1 MSLPCALLM
10 PDNSLRTPKRLMPS
24 LPDIIKIHILLLG
37 GVVHAQADDWPQFLG
52 PNGNNISEETGLIDS
67 FPKTGPKQ
75 IFSRRIGTGY
85 SAPSIR
91 DGKIVVFHRAN
102 KLFKVE
108 EGDTFESVVK
118 YLNNE
123 LTALKAKD
131 RLTVE
136 SLKLSLQNNTQRAS
150 RGYIPL
156 PQSVANH
163 LDVEVIDCLDA
174 KTGKL
179 IWRHAYRTSYED
191 PYGYN
196 NGPRCAPLL
205 TKNRVYTYGAEGI
218 LLCLDFA
225 TGKQIWRRDT
235 YKDFTVIP
243 NFFGVGST
251 PILEG
256 DLLLTMVGGQ
266 PNSGMVAFNARTGKT
281 VWQSIGEKT
290 WNGTPK
296 LGRRGEPVM
305 IWRGQ
310 EKIASY
316 ASPVIATVHGKRV
329 AFCLMRQGLV
339 ALDPSSGK
347 EYFKRWFRAR
357 ENDSVNASNP
367 VVIGNQVF
375 FSSAYYG
382 EGSFVLKIKKDLS
395 GYTEVWSDQT
405 RRIQADDSR
414 LEEVL
419 GLHWMTP
426 IVYQGNIYAF
436 SGRNEPDAKFRC
448 VEFSTGKLLW
458 SQDEAWQKYGPPSKK
473 YGRGSFIQADG
484 KLIVLGET
492 GKFGLFEL
500 NAKKPVELASYMVPQ
515 LRYPCWAAPVMA
527 NKRIYL
533 RSEAYL
539 VCLDLA
545 EKR

>member
-1 MSLPCALLM
+1 
-10 PDNSLRTPKRLMPS
+10 MPS
-24 LPDIIKIHILLLG
+24 LPDIIKFHILLLG
-37 GVVHAQADDWPQFLG
+37 CGVTTQADDWPQFLG
-52 PNGNNISEETGLIDS
+52 PNGNNISLEAGLIDS

-75 IFSRRIGTGY
+75 LFSKRIGTGY

-91 DGKIVVFHRAN
+91 DGKIVTFHRAN
-102 KLFKVE
+102 KLYKVE

-118 YLNNE
+118 YLNSE
-123 LTALKAKD
+123 LAALKAKD

-136 SLKLSLQNNTQRAS
+136 SLKLSLQNNTERTP

-156 PQSVANH
+156 PQTVANH
-163 LDVEVIDCLDA
+163 LDVEIIDCLNA

-179 IWRHAYRTSYED
+179 IWRHAYPTSYED

-218 LLCLDFA
+218 LLCLDFT

-235 YKDFTVIP
+235 NKDFTVIP

-266 PNSGMVAFNARTGKT
+266 PDSGMVAFNSKTGKT
-281 VWQSIGEKT
+281 VWKSIGKNT

-296 LGRRGEPVM
+296 LGWRGEPLM

-310 EKIASY
+310 EKTASY
-316 ASPVIATVHGKRV
+316 ASPVLATVHGKRV

-339 ALDPSSGK
+339 ALNPVSGK

-395 GYTEVWSDQT
+395 GYTEVWSDQK
-405 RRIQADDSR
+405 RRIQADDPR

-426 IVYQGNIYAF
+426 IVHEGNLYAF
-436 SGRNEPDAKFRC
+436 SGRNEPDARFRC
-448 VEFSTGKLLW
+448 VEFTTGKLLW
-458 SQDEAWQKYGPPSKK
+458 DQDEGWQKYGPPTNK
-473 YGRGSFIQADG
+473 YGRGSFIKADG

-492 GKFGLFEL
+492 GKLGLFAL
-500 NAKKPVELASYMVPQ
+500 NPKKPVELAAYKVPL
-515 LRYPCWAAPVMA
+515 LRYPCWTAPAMA
-527 NKRIYL
+527 DKRVYL
-533 RSEAYL
+533 RSESHL
-539 VCLDLA
+539 VCFDFA
-545 EKR
+545 KKRP